1 MERTALIAAYR
12 DQIRDRVVPGSD
24 TTRVGP
30 LLRDERGQ
38 ILYRDLAGLEGP
50 DVDAL
55 IAAEREHFAAVGR
68 AVEWK
73 YHTDD
78 LPADLPERLARAGFT
93 PGEEEQVMVGS
104 SVTLAEPAKPAK
116 PVSERLPEGVPE
128 FLPELPPGVT
138 MRQISSRDDLE
149 RVRRM
154 EETIWSTDHAWLP
167 EALHAEITGNGD
179 PCVVVVVEA
188 EGDVVCAGWV
198 RLHVGT
204 DFASLWGGSTLPA
217 WRGKGLYRATVRD
230 RANRALA
237 AGYSLVQV
245 DASPE
250 SRPIL
255 EGMGLSPIAT
265 TVPYTWTPPPSVP

>member
-1 MERTALIAAYR
+1 MERKALVSAYR
-12 DQIRDRVVPGSD
+12 DQLRARVVPGAD
-24 TTRVGP
+24 VTRVGP
-30 LLRDERGQ
+30 LLRDDRGQ
-38 ILYRDLAGLEGP
+38 ILYRDLGGLEGD

-55 IAAEREHFAAVGR
+55 IAAQRAHFAGLGR

-78 LPADLPERLARAGFT
+78 LPEDLPDRLVRAGFT
-93 PGEEEQVMVGS
+93 PGDEEQVMVGPS
-104 SVTLAEPAKPAK
+104 AALAEV
-116 PVSERLPEGVPE
+116 PV
-128 FLPELPPGVT
+128 LPPGV
-138 MRQISSRDDLE
+138 MVRQVTSRDDLE

-167 EALHAEITGNGD
+167 DALHDEITGTGD

-198 RLHVGT
+198 RFHPGT

-217 WRGKGLYRATVRD
+217 WRGRGLYRATVGD
-230 RANRALA
+230 RVNRALA

-245 DASPE
+245 DTSPE

-255 EGMGLSPIAT
+255 ERMGLVPIAT
-265 TVPYTWTPPPSVP
+265 TVPHTWTPASSPV